1 VRTNYN
7 QDILIRHYYT
17 MFKMIFDFLKK
28 HQIILSEALSS
39 FRKNRG
45 LTAASSLAF
54 SASLA
59 IIPVLF
65 LLTAIFGASIG
76 SSEQALAK
84 TQELLKQIIP
94 TYSQEIIHEVRFIT
108 DNMGTIG
115 ILNALVLLWSVT
127 PLVADMRISLGAIF
141 KKKPNRPYLLEKL
154 FDVAISILFL
164 IGLSAIAV
172 IGVVFTLIEK
182 QNLMYVPLGYLEGL
196 IPFFLIIVL
205 VFLLYF
211 AFSDKAQ
218 KLHLLVGALVT
229 AFLWFTMTPAFHLF
243 LTYNPGYGFAFG
255 SFKSIFVVLIW
266 IYYSLVVFLFG
277 AEIAASLGRDEAVFI
292 KKLIEGGKNV
302 PTGVIGK
309 YVLRYDQG
317 DIVYRQG
324 DAGNTMFGVLKGKVE
339 LRKDDK
345 VIGTILPGN
354 CFGALSFLMSVP
366 RVATCVAAEDTELVV
381 INTENIDKMMDE
393 YPEFVIEILKE
404 IALRLREA
412 SKKAV

>member
-1 VRTNYN
+1 
-7 QDILIRHYYT
+7 
-17 MFKMIFDFLKK
+17 MIFDFLKK

-84 TQELLKQIIP
+84 TRELLKQIIP
-94 TYSQEIIHEVRFIT
+94 TYSQDIIHEVRFIT

-218 KLHLLVGALVT
+218 KLHLLVGALAT

-324 DAGNTMFGVLKGKVE
+324 DAGNTMFGVLKGKAE

-345 VIGTILPGN
+345 VIGTILPGK

-381 INTENIDKMMDE
+381 INAENIDKMMDE